1 MFERMTMNARM
12 AVIRAQEVAR
22 ELEHPWI
29 GSEHLLLGLF
39 REGCVPPALT
49 RYGIAAD
56 ACREA
61 LVAEVRGG
69 AGLAAGDAAMLR
81 QFGILLPGDTA
92 PEPRQRRSFFGRRKA
107 EPREDP
113 AVVRARQ
120 MQQHLPFTLNGKRA
134 LEDAGDVP
142 VPQGDSRIAPEH
154 VLYGIL
160 DPEDE
165 VIVRMFRRMG
175 TEAKAVRAE
184 ALADLVR
191 YYAA

>member
-1 MFERMTMNARM
+1 MFERMTMDARM

-39 REGCVPPALT
+39 REDRTPSALT
-49 RYGIAAD
+49 GSGITAD

-61 LVAEVRGG
+61 LVAAVRDG
-69 AGLAAGDAAMLR
+69 AGLSAKDAAALR
-81 QFGILLPGDTA
+81 EFGILLPGDAA
-92 PEPRQRRSFFGRRKA
+92 PEPKQRRSFFGRRKA
-107 EPREDP
+107 EPQEDP

-120 MQQHLPFTLNGKRA
+120 MQEHLPFTLNGKRA
-134 LEDAGDVP
+134 LEDAGEVP
-142 VPQGDSRIAPEH
+142 VRQRDSRIAPEH

-165 VIVRMFRRMG
+165 VIVRIFRHLG
-175 TEAKAVRAE
+175 TEAETLRVE
-184 ALADLVR
+184 VLADLAR
-191 YYAA
+191 FYAA

>member
-12 AVIRAQEVAR
+12 TVIRAQEVAR

-39 REGCVPPALT
+39 RENCTPNALV
-49 RYGIAAD
+49 RYGITAD
-56 ACREA
+56 ACQEA

-69 AGLAAGDAAMLR
+69 AGLSATDTAALR
-81 QFGILLPGDTA
+81 EFGILLPADTA
-92 PEPRQRRSFFGRRKA
+92 PGPRQRRSLFGRRKA
-107 EPREDP
+107 EPQEDP
-113 AVVRARQ
+113 AAVRDRQ
-120 MQQHLPFTLNGKRA
+120 MRQHLPFTLNGKRA
-134 LEDAGDVP
+134 LEEAGDVP
-142 VPQGDSRIAPEH
+142 VSQGDSRIAPEH

-160 DPEDE
+160 APEDE
-165 VIVRMFRRMG
+165 VIVRMFRRLG

-184 ALADLVR
+184 ALTDLVR